1 MNPTQQP
8 RRSGAACY
16 GFSLI
21 ELLLV
26 IAIIGVMSALVI
38 ASFSNATQ
46 DSRRVLVLQQQAV
59 LQEALNSWIAR
70 ESSII
75 GTGSLASAKAAYDL
89 TTTGLAKLALL
100 DDYLDPSTAGQFVAH
115 ASVSNALNS
124 DVMEKTGQYITF
136 STWPTGGYP
145 KVDLNP

>member
-1 MNPTQQP
+1 MNPSHQYQRT
-8 RRSGAACY
+8 RAACQ

-59 LQEALNSWIAR
+59 LQGALNSWIAR
-70 ESSII
+70 ESSSIK
-75 GTGSLASAKAAYDL
+75 TGSLASAKAAYDL